1 MTSFRQVEK
10 ELIWYFNHA
19 DAAIGFKSSHASF
32 VAAVYGV
39 SSQSN
44 VNIDPYTDG
53 MLKQVKKIRQIRNT
67 LYSLPITHRR
77 ILEACYNL
85 ECHFHYP
92 PEVSKIYGFKIG
104 AVFFNSYID
113 DLETLRR
120 LCRKK
125 IQSKLSE
132 AEEVLMFNIGEET
145 RTLYQDAH
153 QSYVEARQ
161 TYLNQQSAKK

>member
-1 MTSFRQVEK
+1 MSSFRQVEK

-44 VNIDPYTDG
+44 VNTDPYTDG

-67 LYSLPITHRR
+67 LYQLPIEIRR
-77 ILEACYNL
+77 LLEACYNL
-85 ECHFHYP
+85 EYHFHYP
-92 PEVSKIYGFKIG
+92 MEITKIYGYKVG
-104 AVFFNSYID
+104 AVFFNSYVD
-113 DLETLRR
+113 DIEQLRK

-125 IQSKLSE
+125 IQSKLSDS
-132 AEEVLMFNIGEET
+132 EEILMFNIGEET
-145 RTLYQDAH
+145 RNNYNKAH
-153 QSYVEARQ
+153 QAYVDSRQ
-161 TYLNQQSAKK
+161 AYLNARSAKK